1 MLPHWLT
8 NLVPIQGATL
18 QDEIKCYS
26 LPYGGIGFLSH
37 LLTYYTILC
46 LWQLRRPYFPLRRMV
61 YGRIDIFLS
70 IIQIIVT
77 FTVAIFTMVQCRQSW
92 EFTLIAVWRFGLSLT
107 VGWWSL
113 YAGVSTLATTRA
125 SKFGHLR

>member
-1 MLPHWLT
+1 MLPYWLT

-37 LLTYYTILC
+37 LLMYYTILC
-46 LWQLRRPYFPLRRMV
+46 LCWLRRPYFLLRRMV
-61 YGRIDIFLS
+61 YGRVDIFLS

-77 FTVAIFTMVQCRQSW
+77 FTVAIFTMVRCRQSW
-92 EFTLIAVWRFGLSLT
+92 EFILIAVWRFGLS
-107 VGWWSL
+107 
-113 YAGVSTLATTRA
+113 
-125 SKFGHLR
+125 